1 MTKKKKSRLGKG
13 LGALLSDV
21 RQTTSANVE
30 EVVNP
35 AADAEQLKVSS
46 PDTSGPAVDLSGLR
60 EIPIEWLQR
69 GEYQPRLNIN
79 REALEELA
87 ESIRSQGIIQPLL
100 VRKLAPEKFEIVAG
114 ERRWRGAQL
123 AGLASVPAVVR
134 EVSDEAAMAVAL
146 IENIQRQDLNAI
158 EEARGFQ
165 RLLEEFGLTHDQ
177 IASTVG
183 RSRTAVTNTL
193 RLLTLNKKVREM
205 VESGE
210 LDMGHAR
217 ALLALPDARQFE
229 AARKVVAGDLSVRA
243 TEHLVKRLNR
253 VKNPRPSASAG
264 SNDVKHLE
272 NELSDRIGARVA
284 IQHSGKKGKLV
295 IHYNSLD
302 ELDGILSRIK

>member
-21 RQTTSANVE
+21 RQTTSVGPE
-30 EVVNP
+30 
-35 AADAEQLKVSS
+35 DSGSS
-46 PDTSGPAVDLSGLR
+46 TVATAVDTAAAGSESNKDSSGLR
-60 EIPIEWLQR
+60 ELPIEWLQR
-69 GEYQPRLNIN
+69 GQYQPRTNMGK
-79 REALEELA
+79 EALEELA
-87 ESIRSQGIIQPLL
+87 DSIRAQGIIQPLL
-100 VRKLAPEKFEIVAG
+100 VRRLTQEKYEIVAG

-123 AGLASVPAVVR
+123 AGLATVPAVVR
-134 EVSDEAAMAVAL
+134 EVSDQAAMAVAL
-146 IENIQRQDLNAI
+146 IENIQRQDLNPI
-158 EEARGFQ
+158 EEAAGFQ
-165 RLLEEFGLTHDQ
+165 RLIEEFGLTHEQ

-193 RLLTLNKKVREM
+193 RLLTLDNKVREL
-205 VESGE
+205 VEAGDLS
-210 LDMGHAR
+210 MGHAR
-217 ALLALPDARQFE
+217 ALLALPDARQYE
-229 AARKVVAGDLSVRA
+229 AARKVVARELSVRA

-253 VKNPRPSASAG
+253 VRKPAQAVTDSSQ
-264 SNDVKHLE
+264 DIKYLE